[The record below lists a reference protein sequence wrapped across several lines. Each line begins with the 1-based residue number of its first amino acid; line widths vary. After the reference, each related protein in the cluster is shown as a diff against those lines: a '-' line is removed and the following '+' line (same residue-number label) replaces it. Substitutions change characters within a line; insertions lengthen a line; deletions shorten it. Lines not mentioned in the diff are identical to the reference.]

1 MSVTFATNPLLIK
14 YCILNQGFVDK
25 MFQEVEMNV
34 PHSCKMINQIILDI
48 EFNIGYTEVR

>member
-14 YCILNQGFVDK
+14 YCILTQGFVDK

-34 PHSCKMINQIILDI
+34 PQSCKMINQIILDI
-48 EFNIGYTEVR
+48 EFNISFTEVR